1 MSEFPREKYEKQISC
16 LRGIIDELDHALHEA
31 ANGNP
36 KKSARLENR
45 MESCLER
52 ITSTTDGVCSLL
64 DSYSM
69 TKSDEEFVAGDSS
82 DEEPVVLSEDEEEE
96 AQFTDSD
103 EGEESSDSEFEASS
117 DSELDLPEI
126 PDSDSADGPLTNED
140 QNLDENQNPTDF
152 VFQLD

>member
-52 ITSTTDGVCSLL
+52 ITSITDGVCSLL

-117 DSELDLPEI
+117 DSEVDLPEI
-126 PDSDSADGPLTNED
+126 PDSDSADSPLTNED
-140 QNLDENQNPTDF
+140 QNPTDF
-152 VFQLD
+152 AFQLD